1 MVSQD
6 GLTAFMLA
14 AELGSFS
21 AAARRMGKVQSA
33 VSTAIANLEIDTGV
47 TLFDRS
53 GRLPVLTD
61 EGRALLPYAR
71 AISLGQKELMA
82 KAGSLSE
89 GIEHRL
95 SVAIEQGLSLPPV
108 LDALAEFA
116 QTFPTVE
123 LELLSPG
130 MNDTPELLISGRTDL
145 GLMTEQESYPLG
157 FQFRGV
163 GHAAHIIVCAPEHP
177 LAGAQPVGL
186 GALRE
191 HRQIVLHSRS
201 QGRDGSVLAEKSP
214 MLWEAE
220 NPNLI
225 VEMVLSG
232 LGWAELPYAVVHN
245 QIAQGEL
252 IRLATRFQQSDDLA
266 GVDVVW
272 TERRGLGA
280 AGSWLRD
287 RLMSLPQDA
296 WRG

>member
-21 AAARRMGKVQSA
+21 AAARRIGKVQSA
-33 VSTAIANLEIDTGV
+33 ISTAIANLEIDTGV

-108 LDALAEFA
+108 LDALSEFA
-116 QTFPTVE
+116 QKFPTVE

-130 MNDTPELLISGRTDL
+130 VNDTPELLISGRTDL
-145 GLMTEQESYPLG
+145 GLMSEQESYPLG

-163 GHAAHIIVCAPEHP
+163 GHTALVMVCSPTYP
-177 LAGAQPVGL
+177 LAGVQPVDL
-186 GALRE
+186 KALRE

-201 QGRDGSVLAEKSP
+201 KGRDGSYGNMKSP
-214 MLWEAE
+214 LLWEAE
-220 NPNLI
+220 NSSLI
-225 VEMVLSG
+225 VEMVKSG
-232 LGWAELPYAVVHN
+232 LGWAELPYTVVHDP
-245 QIAQGEL
+245 ISQG
-252 IRLATRFQQSDDLA
+252 RLTKLSTSFQQSDDLA

-287 RLMSLPQDA
+287 RLMTLPQEA